1 MDTETVNRSHGRVNQ
16 NNINVIQFLIRKP
29 ASTDGWGWMVGWL
42 NNTQTY
48 THTQMTTYFGGVSC
62 K

>member
-16 NNINVIQFLIRKP
+16 NNINVIQFL
-29 ASTDGWGWMVGWL
+29 STDGWGWMVGWL

-48 THTQMTTYFGGVSC
+48 THTQMTTYFWWG
-62 K
+62 